1 MTQQEHNNDNAFF
14 PPLFAVLRSI
24 TAMFRENR
32 TLRAENAE
40 AKEFRVEAVKLAD
53 DYLRLNGQNAEL
65 RETLAMA
72 RRCLDSGAIP
82 DLEFQSLYE
91 CTLTAIDAALQKEPN
106 NG

>member
-40 AKEFRVEAVKLAD
+40 LRVHIQQAADEHTLLSAMAALAGDRRASTCAKERAD
-53 DYLRLNGQNAEL
+53 KHL
-65 RETLAMA
+65 
-72 RRCLDSGAIP
+72 
-82 DLEFQSLYE
+82 
-91 CTLTAIDAALQKEPN
+91 AALQKEPN
-106 NG
+106 K